1 MGIKWYRIVLKAL
14 GIALIAFIIFGPF
27 SSLVLWSIAIKWYWP
42 HVLPQEVGLAYW
54 KQALGLQRDWAIAA
68 VSIWDAFKAS
78 IIIACIATGITMI
91 VSIPAAYALAR
102 LRLPL
107 KVLFLLFFLMP
118 KVFPQQP
125 IFVNLLPIFTRWGLA
140 GTVQGVILVH
150 ILVCLLFGVWIST
163 SAFKAIPES
172 LEEAARSVGATAW
185 RTFWQILMPLAMP
198 GLLVSAIFVFVTS
211 LTEFTGTF
219 FIGLPFVT
227 TLPMLLYSASGYNMQ
242 FASVLAI
249 VLLVPSLLLM
259 VLTER
264 IFRPEFLGAV
274 GR

>member
-102 LRLPL
+102 LCLPL

-185 RTFWQILMPLAMP
+185 QTFWQILMPLAMP

>member
-185 RTFWQILMPLAMP
+185 QTFWQILMPLAMP

>member
-1 MGIKWYRIVLKAL
+1 MAIKWFKVIFKAIFL
-14 GIALIAFIIFGPF
+14 ALILFILFGPL
-27 SSLVLWSIAIKWYWP
+27 SSVVLWSIAIKWYWP
-42 HVLPQEVGLAYW
+42 HVLPQEIGLAYW

-78 IIIACIATGITMI
+78 VITAFIATLVTM
-91 VSIPAAYALAR
+91 VLAIPAAYALAR
-102 LRLPL
+102 FRLPF
-107 KVLFLLFFLMP
+107 KALFLLLFLMP

-125 IFVNLLPIFTRWGLA
+125 IFVNLLPIFTRWGLS
-140 GTVQGVILVH
+140 GTLQGVILIH

-163 SAFKAIPES
+163 SAFKAIPDT
-172 LEEAARSVGATAW
+172 LEEAARSVGATRW
-185 RTFWQILMPLAMP
+185 RAFWQISLPLAAP
-198 GLLVSAIFVFVTS
+198 GLLVSTVFVFVTS

-242 FASVLAI
+242 FAAVLAI
-249 VLLVPSLLLM
+249 VLLVPSLLFML
-259 VLTER
+259 LTER
-264 IFRPEFLGAV
+264 VFRPEYLGSL

>member
-14 GIALIAFIIFGPF
+14 GIALIAFIVFGPL

-78 IIIACIATGITMI
+78 IIIACIATGITMV

-107 KVLFLLFFLMP
+107 KVLFLLLFLMP

-185 RTFWQILMPLAMP
+185 QTFWRILMPLAMP
-198 GLLVSAIFVFVTS
+198 GLLVSAIFVLVTS

-249 VLLVPSLLLM
+249 VLLVPSLFLM
-259 VLTER
+259 ILTER

>member
-1 MGIKWYRIVLKAL
+1 MGIRWQKPIFKAL
-14 GIALIAFIIFGPF
+14 AIGLFVFIVVGPL
-27 SSLVLWSIAIKWYWP
+27 SSVVLWSVAIKWYWP
-42 HVLPQEVGLAYW
+42 HVLPQEIGLAYW

-68 VSIWDAFKAS
+68 VSIWDAFKNS
-78 IIIACIATGITMI
+78 MI
-91 VSIPAAYALAR
+91 VSIVATVITMALAIPAAYALAK

-107 KVLFLLFFLMP
+107 KAVFLLLFLMP

-125 IFVNLLPIFTRWGLA
+125 IFVNLLPVFTRWGLA
-140 GTVQGVILVH
+140 GTLPGVMLIH
-150 ILVCLLFGVWIST
+150 ILVCLLFGTWIST

-172 LEEAARSVGATAW
+172 LEEAARSVGATRWQAFW
-185 RTFWQILMPLAMP
+185 RILMPLAAP
-198 GLLVSAIFVFVTS
+198 GLLVSTVFVFVTS

-219 FIGLPFVT
+219 FLGLPFVT

-242 FASVLAI
+242 FASVLAL
-249 VLLVPSLLLM
+249 VLLVPSLLFM

-264 IFRPEFLGAV
+264 IFRPEHLGSL

>member
-1 MGIKWYRIVLKAL
+1 MVLKAL

-185 RTFWQILMPLAMP
+185 QTFWQILMPLAMP

>member
-1 MGIKWYRIVLKAL
+1 MVIKWFKVIFKAIFL
-14 GIALIAFIIFGPF
+14 ALILFILFGPL
-27 SSLVLWSIAIKWYWP
+27 SSVVLWSIAIKWYWP
-42 HVLPQEVGLAYW
+42 HVLPQEIGLAYW

-78 IIIACIATGITMI
+78 VIIAFVATLVTM
-91 VSIPAAYALAR
+91 VLAVPAAYALAR
-102 LRLPL
+102 FRLPF
-107 KVLFLLFFLMP
+107 KALFLLLFLMP

-125 IFVNLLPIFTRWGLA
+125 IFVNLLPIFTRWGLS
-140 GTVQGVILVH
+140 GTLQGVILIH

-163 SAFKAIPES
+163 SAFKAIPDT
-172 LEEAARSVGATAW
+172 LEEAARSVGATRW
-185 RTFWQILMPLAMP
+185 RVFWQISLPLAAP
-198 GLLVSAIFVFVTS
+198 GLLVSTVFVFVTS

-249 VLLVPSLLLM
+249 VLLVPSLLFML
-259 VLTER
+259 LTER
-264 IFRPEFLGAV
+264 VFRPEYLGSL